1 MAALVADQRIGELL
15 IRASECGIIG
25 TMAAISTSI
34 HEFSVAAR
42 EYCKFIEEDETT
54 KWQDYV
60 LRCLPLLL
68 TLHLNGLKLPELG
81 TGKSENG
88 IGLEQWQVIRDRI
101 ASRMDRDRYSMIFE
115 PFDESPA
122 LLLGSLSD
130 DLADIWKD
138 LKEGLLQFDLGTK
151 SSIENAVWMWRFGL
165 EYHWG
170 THHSVHAIGALHSLL
185 FSGRATGKGE

>member
-1 MAALVADQRIGELL
+1 
-15 IRASECGIIG
+15 
-25 TMAAISTSI
+25 MAAIPTSI

-54 KWQDYV
+54 KSQDYV
-60 LRCLPLLL
+60 LRCLQLLL
-68 TLHLNGLKLPELG
+68 TLHLRGLKLPGLG

-88 IGLEQWQVIRDRI
+88 IGLEQWQVIRARI
-101 ASRMDRDRYSMIFE
+101 ASRLDRDAYSMIFE

-122 LLLGSLSD
+122 PLLGSLSD

-138 LKEGLLQFDLGTK
+138 LKEGLLQFDLGTT
-151 SSIENAVWMWRFGL
+151 SGIENAVWMWRFGL

-170 THHSVHAIGALHSLL
+170 TRHSAHAIGALHHLL
-185 FSGRATGKGE
+185 FGVHAKETEG